1 MGSSLSVSSQG
12 RNRRGASKTTSE
24 RCRDTPKQ
32 IQGQVYKCRDLQTG
46 KRRLRTWYLLGG
58 YGELGLEPRDPSGVS
73 CHSLQSGLWLRPT
86 VVRSAPHV
94 GRCVHGGLKLTAYT
108 EGREEALFRGAESTS
123 SVGRPRSPVPARS
136 LPMRE
141 GPSAVTVHSVELQAL
156 TVLGRE
162 AAPSTDQ
169 QQTSEG
175 SPLPRD
181 LCPGPC
187 GEGSA
192 LELLLC

>member
-1 MGSSLSVSSQG
+1 MRGPPDRKAEAPHLVPPWWLQGTLPRASGLIWSLLSQPPVWSVVTSHSRAICPSSWPVRSWWSQAYG
-12 RNRRGASKTTSE
+12 LHGGRRGSALS
-24 RCRDTPKQ
+24 RCR
-32 IQGQVYKCRDLQTG
+32 
-46 KRRLRTWYLLGG
+46 
-58 YGELGLEPRDPSGVS
+58 EHFFS
-73 CHSLQSGLWLRPT
+73 
-86 VVRSAPHV
+86 
-94 GRCVHGGLKLTAYT
+94 
-108 EGREEALFRGAESTS
+108 RGA
-123 SVGRPRSPVPARS
+123 PIPVPARS

-156 TVLGRE
+156 TVPGRE

-181 LCPGPC
+181 PCPRPC